1 MVRARDHRSR
11 SPAALSRAGDRL
23 QAEKPPIVG
32 DPAAVAERIAEL
44 AELGFELF
52 QVGFELFQ
60 VGFDQFPDTEDME
73 LFMAEVMPRFGS

>member
-1 MVRARDHRSR
+1 MVRPRDHRSR
-11 SPAALSRAGDRL
+11 HQAALSRAGDRL

-52 QVGFELFQ
+52 QVGF
-60 VGFDQFPDTEDME
+60 DQFPDTEDME